1 MSNVSSHKTA
11 QGLLEA
17 MGTVSQ
23 VDSDLNSSRCVHYT
37 CTAVLSTCPQIKKK
51 LRTQLCFSDMS
62 PDSGRG
68 SRSTRLGA

>member
-1 MSNVSSHKTA
+1 MPNVSSHKTA

-37 CTAVLSTCPQIKKK
+37 CTAVWFVNHIPQIKKK
-51 LRTQLCFSDMS
+51 NKTE
-62 PDSGRG
+62 DSAVF
-68 SRSTRLGA
+68 L

>member
-1 MSNVSSHKTA
+1 MPNVSSHKTA

-37 CTAVLSTCPQIKKK
+37 CTAVLSTIYLKLKKK
-51 LRTQLCFSDMS
+51 NKTE
-62 PDSGRG
+62 DSAVF
-68 SRSTRLGA
+68 L

>member
-37 CTAVLSTCPQIKKK
+37 CTAVWSAIYLKLKKNK
-51 LRTQLCFSDMS
+51 TE
-62 PDSGRG
+62 DSAVF
-68 SRSTRLGA
+68 L